1 MKKNRSELVSC
12 VGACVLA
19 QWKGRGKD
27 VISR

>member
-1 MKKNRSELVSC
+1 MKENRSKLVFC

-27 VISR
+27 VIFC